1 MQTVVIV
8 IHLLIVIALV
18 GVVLI
23 QRSEG
28 GGLGIG
34 GGSGFMTARGT
45 KNALTRLTAI
55 LAGCFFLTSIILTIL
70 QTTSSNAPRNLLDRL
85 GDEGDVN
92 LVVPSLTDNLPIV
105 PAQPS
110 APADVPLLDSM
121 TPELMTAPEVP
132 ADSSNASDELM
143 PTLPAPVES
152 ESTNTEQAPLG
163 VEATPAEESEP
174 AE

>member
-55 LAGCFFLTSIILTIL
+55 LAGCFFLTSIVLTIL

-85 GDEGDVN
+85 SDEGDVN
-92 LVVPSLTDNLPIV
+92 LVVPSLTNNQPIV

-110 APADVPLLDSM
+110 APTDVPLLDSM
-121 TPELMTAPEVP
+121 TPELMNAPE
-132 ADSSNASDELM
+132 ATLDSNNEQDSLV
-143 PTLPAPVES
+143 PTLPAPAES
-152 ESTNTEQAPLG
+152 EAVDIEPAPLG
-163 VEATPAEESEP
+163 GESAPSE
-174 AE
+174 

>member
-55 LAGCFFLTSIILTIL
+55 LAGCFFLTSIILTVL
-70 QTTSSNAPRNLLDRL
+70 QAMPGSGGADILDRIPVGNTQNQGSVPQGNILDQL
-85 GDEGDVN
+85 GSPQPESEGNSAVPEADEANTATGQPQQA
-92 LVVPSLTDNLPIV
+92 PS
-105 PAQPS
+105 QS
-110 APADVPLLDSM
+110 DVP
-121 TPELMTAPEVP
+121 
-132 ADSSNASDELM
+132 N
-143 PTLPAPVES
+143 
-152 ESTNTEQAPLG
+152 
-163 VEATPAEESEP
+163 
-174 AE
+174 

>member
-1 MQTVVIV
+1 MQTVLIV

-55 LAGCFFLTSIILTIL
+55 LAICFFATSI
-70 QTTSSNAPRNLLDRL
+70 A
-85 GDEGDVN
+85 
-92 LVVPSLTDNLPIV
+92 LVVLDSVSN
-105 PAQPS
+105 PAADIINRIPVNDTKTPATPT
-110 APADVPLLDSM
+110 APAG
-121 TPELMTAPEVP
+121 TAPSTETGKTP
-132 ADSSNASDELM
+132 ADNSKQPTVYEQLGGKDEKGGK
-143 PTLPAPVES
+143 TNSGATGSAAP
-152 ESTNTEQAPLG
+152 TEQSP
-163 VEATPAEESEP
+163 VPQQPENPVP
-174 AE
+174 NN

>member
-1 MQTVVIV
+1 MQTVLIV

-55 LAGCFFLTSIILTIL
+55 LALCFFATSI
-70 QTTSSNAPRNLLDRL
+70 A
-85 GDEGDVN
+85 
-92 LVVPSLTDNLPIV
+92 LVVLDSISNPAADIINRIPVTDKKNPV
-105 PAQPS
+105 T
-110 APADVPLLDSM
+110 APAAPSQAVPNATNSQLPDANSKQSETNGKLDSKNANGGENQAKPEGNAAM
-121 TPELMTAPEVP
+121 PAGETPVPQQPENPVP
-132 ADSSNASDELM
+132 N
-143 PTLPAPVES
+143 
-152 ESTNTEQAPLG
+152 N
-163 VEATPAEESEP
+163 
-174 AE
+174 

>member
-34 GGSGFMTARGT
+34 GGSGFMTARGA

-55 LAGCFFLTSIILTIL
+55 LAGCFFLTSIVLTIL

-85 GDEGDVN
+85 GEDGDVN
-92 LVVPSLTDNLPIV
+92 LVVPSLTDNLPIL

-110 APADVPLLDSM
+110 NSSNSPLLDTM
-121 TPELMTAPEVP
+121 TPELTDAPGTRL
-132 ADSSNASDELM
+132 DSSNAQDELL
-143 PTLPAPVES
+143 PTLPAPTPS
-152 ESTNTEQAPLG
+152 ESA
-163 VEATPAEESEP
+163 EP
-174 AE
+174 ALTE

>member
-45 KNALTRLTAI
+45 RNALTRLTAI
-55 LAGCFFLTSIILTIL
+55 LAACFFLTSIVLTIL
-70 QTTSSNAPRNLLDRL
+70 QTTVNNASRNLLDRL
-85 GDEGDVN
+85 DTETDIQTIM
-92 LVVPSLTDNLPIV
+92 PSLTDNLPILPEAAPTSPDLV
-105 PAQPS
+105 PT
-110 APADVPLLDSM
+110 L
-121 TPELMTAPEVP
+121 TPELVP
-132 ADSSNASDELM
+132 VLEEAENAIEETQQLV
-143 PTLPAPVES
+143 PTLSNQE
-152 ESTNTEQAPLG
+152 
-163 VEATPAEESEP
+163 
-174 AE
+174 

>member
-1 MQTVVIV
+1 MQTVLIV

-55 LAGCFFLTSIILTIL
+55 LAICFFATSIALVVLDSVSKRGADIINRIPVNDAKTPVE
-70 QTTSSNAPRNLLDRL
+70 NAPST
-85 GDEGDVN
+85 GTG
-92 LVVPSLTDNLPIV
+92 
-105 PAQPS
+105 Q
-110 APADVPLLDSM
+110 APADNSKEPTIFEQLGGKDGN
-121 TPELMTAPEVP
+121 
-132 ADSSNASDELM
+132 SSENSSQ
-143 PTLPAPVES
+143 PQN
-152 ESTNTEQAPLG
+152 STG
-163 VEATPAEESEP
+163 TPAEQNPVPQQPENP
-174 AE
+174 VPNN

>member
-1 MQTVVIV
+1 MQTVLIV

-55 LAGCFFLTSIILTIL
+55 LALCFFATSI
-70 QTTSSNAPRNLLDRL
+70 A
-85 GDEGDVN
+85 
-92 LVVPSLTDNLPIV
+92 LVVLDSISNPAADIINRIPVADKKNPVTAPATPSQAVPNATNSQLPDANLKQPETNDKLDGKDANSGENQTKPEGNAAV
-105 PAQPS
+105 PAGETPVPQQPEN
-110 APADVPLLDSM
+110 PVP
-121 TPELMTAPEVP
+121 
-132 ADSSNASDELM
+132 N
-143 PTLPAPVES
+143 
-152 ESTNTEQAPLG
+152 N
-163 VEATPAEESEP
+163 
-174 AE
+174 